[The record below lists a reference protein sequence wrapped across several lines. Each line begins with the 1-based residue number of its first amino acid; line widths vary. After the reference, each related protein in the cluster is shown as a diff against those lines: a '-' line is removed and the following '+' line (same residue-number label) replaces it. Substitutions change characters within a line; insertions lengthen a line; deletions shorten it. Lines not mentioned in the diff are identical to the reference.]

1 MRQLSRSQARRIALA
16 AQGFAD
22 PRPNGR
28 VDRRHFRRV
37 INRIGLLQLDSVN
50 VVQRSHYMPV
60 WSRLG
65 LYSIEG
71 LDEYTSHSREMFE
84 YWGHVASLLPV
95 ELHRLLRWR
104 MDAVTPG
111 PRTRAMLANHPG
123 YVESVLAE
131 ITEHGPLSVSDLA
144 DPGTRTGPWW
154 GHGKGRVAL
163 DWLFA
168 RGEITA
174 YRTDNFVRVYDLPYR
189 VIPAEH
195 LAVPTPTKE
204 EALRELLL
212 LSARHHGV
220 GTATDLADY
229 YRLRVPAVRT
239 IIAEMVAAGELE
251 EVSVEGW
258 SRPAYLYPGAT
269 LPRRISTSA
278 LLTPFDPVVWERD
291 RAERLFDFFY
301 RIEIYVPKPQR
312 VYGYYVM
319 PFLMDERVVA
329 RVDLKADRKSGV
341 LLVKGAFTESG
352 VDAGEVAVRLA
363 SELAAMSDWLGL
375 GGVAVHNNGD
385 LASALQRTAQR
396 T

>member
-1 MRQLSRSQARRIALA
+1 MRRLSRSQARRIALA

-22 PRPNGR
+22 PRPKGR

-50 VVQRSHYMPV
+50 VVQRSHYLPM

-65 LYSIEG
+65 FYSIDG
-71 LDEYTSHSREMFE
+71 LDEYTAHSREMFE

-95 ELHRLLRWR
+95 EVHRLLRLR
-104 MDAVTPG
+104 MDGIEPG
-111 PRTRAMLANHPG
+111 PRTRAMLADHPG
-123 YVESVLAE
+123 YVEAVLAE
-131 ITEHGPLSVSDLA
+131 IAEHGPLSVSDLA

-168 RGEITA
+168 KGEITA
-174 YRTDNFVRVYDLPYR
+174 YRTDNFLRFHDLPER

-195 LAVPTPTKE
+195 LAAPTPTKE

-212 LSARHHGV
+212 RSARHHGV
-220 GTATDLADY
+220 GTANDLADY
-229 YRLRVPAVRT
+229 YRLRVPEVRPV
-239 IIAEMVAAGELE
+239 IAEMVAAGELD
-251 EVSVEGW
+251 EVGVEGW

-301 RIEIYVPKPQR
+301 RIEIYVPKPER

-319 PFLMDERVVA
+319 PFLMGERVVA

-341 LLVKGAFTESG
+341 LLAKGAFTESG
-352 VDAGEVAVRLA
+352 VDAGEIAVRLA
-363 SELAAMSDWLGL
+363 PELAAMSDWLGL
-375 GGVAVHNNGD
+375 GDVAIYNKGD
-385 LASALQRTAQR
+385 LAPALGRVAQR
-396 T
+396 A